1 MTSKLLLL
9 LPLLEIPASATPLVL
24 ALGCASLT
32 EKWDLQGFSLHF
44 PDGNNVKHFLLA
56 CFFDWKI
63 CFLVPSF
70 YSSFYFLHTKPHP
83 HLKYS
88 WQRFFLPTHR
98 LSLHFGIISLAL
110 WSFSLSC
117 NLICQSLE
125 LYSVRVLRKGLASAC
140 ILQCFSELE
149 RWLKVSLLAALP
161 RTWVWLLDS
170 LPGNCSLLWVQLQ
183 VIWHHLLASV
193 STHEHVCAHIHIK
206 KDKYACRSS
215 FKLYTKFFGSFS
227 TDFCVGWEGSIY
239 FHPSTCGMQFSQHY
253 LP

>member
-44 PDGNNVKHFLLA
+44 PDGNDVKHFLPA

-88 WQRFFLPTHR
+88 WQRFFSRPIGCLFTLVLFPLLCEVFHFHVI
-98 LSLHFGIISLAL
+98 LSVSL
-110 WSFSLSC
+110 WSYILLESLGKVLLRPVS
-117 NLICQSLE
+117 
-125 LYSVRVLRKGLASAC
+125 YSVFQSWRDGS
-140 ILQCFSELE
+140 
-149 RWLKVSLLAALP
+149 RWAYWLPCRGPEFDCWTLCQVTAVS
-161 RTWVWLLDS
+161 
-170 LPGNCSLLWVQLQ
+170 C
-183 VIWHHLLASV
+183 
-193 STHEHVCAHIHIK
+193 E
-206 KDKYACRSS
+206 SS
-215 FKLYTKFFGSFS
+215 FRWSDTIFWPLWAPTNMYVRTYT
-227 TDFCVGWEGSIY
+227 
-239 FHPSTCGMQFSQHY
+239 
-253 LP
+253 